1 LAAREA
7 KVIIQAI
14 PGWSAALRD
23 LLRGLEF
30 CTAEDAMQAL
40 SGAQMYMES
49 LWATHVPV
57 PERTSL
63 QAMLVPMMNS
73 SPNRMEG
80 MDTSSPWLALA
91 CHLNHP
97 RLFFATDESVSQFAQ
112 RTAALASAGIDA
124 LGPRSSGKRTEKTAS
139 SQRGERLLLTHNTDE
154 PSPPAAAGGPAPH
167 TTAERVM
174 AQLSNLLSECATFT
188 DEGEADET
196 KQPDETSAAAAKQLF
211 EWMVTTSEKLAD
223 AESRLLLYKQEEEE
237 RQQVQ

>member
-1 LAAREA
+1 MTRAVLTTLSPCACAHVGSTAREA

-14 PGWSAALRD
+14 PGWGAALRD

-40 SGAQMYMES
+40 SGAQMYMEE

-97 RLFFATDESVSQFAQ
+97 ALSHAALSCAALSCATLSLSHAGTSSPWLTLACHLTHPRLFFATDESVSQFAQ

-124 LGPRSSGKRTEKTAS
+124 LGPRSSGKRREKTAS
-139 SQRGERLLLTHNTDE
+139 SQRRERLLLT
-154 PSPPAAAGGPAPH
+154 
-167 TTAERVM
+167 
-174 AQLSNLLSECATFT
+174 
-188 DEGEADET
+188 
-196 KQPDETSAAAAKQLF
+196 
-211 EWMVTTSEKLAD
+211 
-223 AESRLLLYKQEEEE
+223 
-237 RQQVQ
+237 